1 MNGYR
6 QERDTM
12 GSLRVPEDAL
22 YGAQTQ
28 RAVDNFSISKM
39 RLPRSFLR
47 ALGLLKSAAASANV
61 RAGVL
66 PVEIGSAISSAAEQ
80 VADGRYDAEFVV
92 DVFQTGSGTSTNMNA
107 NEVIANLAM
116 RDFAPGVEIHPN
128 DHVNRSQSS
137 NDMIPSA
144 MHVAAAQTVTA
155 RLLPSMERLRAQ
167 LTAKARQFDDVVK
180 IGRTHLQDAVPMRL
194 GQEFG
199 GYARQV
205 ELGMR
210 RITQALEGI
219 YELPIGGTAIG
230 TGINAPPG
238 FAPAVLSFLTTRTGL
253 PFREAG
259 DHFEAQAAR
268 DAAAFLSGA
277 LKTFAI
283 SLTKIANDIRW
294 LGSGPRCGLGE
305 LRVPALQP
313 GSSIMPGKVNPVI
326 PESVLMACAQV
337 MGHDATIA
345 WCAASG
351 NLELNVTIPL
361 IAYDLLESIEL
372 LAAAADGFAHKCI
385 AGLEAD
391 RERIAL
397 MVERS
402 LALGTAL
409 TPEIGYEAAAELAKI
424 AHQTGRSIRE
434 VSREHTQIPDERLA
448 ELLDVK
454 RMTGE

>member
-1 MNGYR
+1 M
-6 QERDTM
+6 
-12 GSLRVPEDAL
+12 
-22 YGAQTQ
+22 
-28 RAVDNFSISKM
+28 
-39 RLPRSFLR
+39 
-47 ALGLLKSAAASANV
+47 
-61 RAGVL
+61 
-66 PVEIGSAISSAAEQ
+66 
-80 VADGRYDAEFVV
+80 

-167 LTAKARQFDDVVK
+167 LSEKAAEFDDVVK

-210 RITQALEGI
+210 RISQALEGI

-238 FAPAVLSFLTTRTGL
+238 FARAVLSFLTTRTGL
-253 PFREAG
+253 PFREAA

-305 LRVPALQP
+305 LLLPALQP

-337 MGHDATIA
+337 MGHDATIS

-351 NLELNVTIPL
+351 NLEINVTMPL

-372 LAAAADGFAHKCI
+372 LAAAADSFAHKCI
-385 AGLEAD
+385 AGLDAD
-391 RERIAL
+391 RERIAST
-397 MVERS
+397 VERS
-402 LALGTAL
+402 LALGTSL

-434 VSREHTQIPDERLA
+434 VSREHTEIPDKRLA

-454 RMTGE
+454 RMTGA